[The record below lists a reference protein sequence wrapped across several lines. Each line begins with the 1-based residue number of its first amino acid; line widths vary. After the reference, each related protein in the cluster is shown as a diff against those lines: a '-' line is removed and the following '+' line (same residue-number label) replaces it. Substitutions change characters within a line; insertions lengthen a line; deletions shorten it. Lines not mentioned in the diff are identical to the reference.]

1 MSNAKRKSRI
11 KPIRKYR
18 NLIKFVREDGWYQ
31 DPERKNS
38 GSHRQFIH
46 PRKHGIVT
54 ITGTG
59 NKDVPLGT
67 LNSVLKQAGLK

>member
-1 MSNAKRKSRI
+1 MLNAKRKSRI

-18 NLIKFVREDGWYQ
+18 QLIKLVNEDGWYQ
-31 DPERKNS
+31 DPKRKNG

-46 PRKHGIVT
+46 PRKRGIVT
-54 ITGTG
+54 IAGAG
-59 NKDVPLGT
+59 NKNVPLGT